1 MVYISGSNNGTS
13 GYGMYRAL
21 FPGNMGNVF
30 GQKGYP
36 LPNAFANS
44 APTVSNPR
52 NYGKRNSTRKNKKS
66 RKTKR
71 CKKSKSYRK
80 H

>member
-1 MVYISGSNNGTS
+1 MVYINGVNNGQS
-13 GYGMYRAL
+13 GFGMYRAL
-21 FPGNMGNVF
+21 FPSNMGGF
-30 GQKGYP
+30 GGKNGLP

-52 NYGKRNSTRKNKKS
+52 NYGKRRSMKRKKKS
-66 RKTKR
+66 RKSRKCR
-71 CKKSKSYRK
+71 KCKK